1 MQLTVNVTA
10 DDIRFGSPANPAACP
25 VARAMRPV
33 VRDAL
38 ELEAFDQFIVRVL
51 RGRVDVT
58 TAGRDWTGKLP
69 DAAKWFVRS
78 FDGAPENNVYPF
90 GFTIDLM
97 PR

>member
-10 DDIRFGSPANPAACP
+10 DDIRFGARGNPAACP
-25 VARAMRPV
+25 VARAMQPV

-38 ELEAFDQFIVRVL
+38 GLEAFDQFKLRVL

-58 TAGRDWTGKLP
+58 TAGRDWTGPLP
-69 DAAKWFVRS
+69 ARAGRFVRN
-78 FDGAPENNVYPF
+78 FDAGNPVLP
-90 GFTIDLM
+90 GRFTVNLI